1 MSNAMPP
8 IEEKKASEMGQ
19 PPDAL
24 NFDDLS
30 AQLNVI
36 GDSKPNFGEPK

>member
-1 MSNAMPP
+1 
-8 IEEKKASEMGQ
+8 MGQ

-24 NFDDLS
+24 NFDDLN

-36 GDSKPNFGEPK
+36 GDSKPNFGEPKQPPMPDLNFDLHDP